1 MEEQAGKTEEEN
13 ARIEKE
19 VEKEVELRMKGK
31 QQGSKLNPSIELE
44 NMGWGADTFQKN
56 KRIYKINYVIRT
68 YFMLIGP

>member
-1 MEEQAGKTEEEN
+1 MEEQARITAEEN

-31 QQGSKLNPSIELE
+31 QKGSKLNPDIELE

-56 KRIYKINYVIRT
+56 KRTYK
-68 YFMLIGP
+68 LIM